1 VKPQKKPS
9 WQYAA
14 LVATAAW
21 STYVAL
27 FVPVYGVAGNATA
40 ALILLPVALAAWMR
54 GARAGVISAV
64 LTIPVNALLFQIV
77 GYKDDFSAM
86 VGGVVA
92 ACVFALV
99 AWGVGHLRDTN
110 RRVVELTFHDPITG
124 LPNRVAFLNEIE
136 SSLAAGDAAALVLVG
151 VDGLDD
157 VNETFGFQIADDII
171 REVARRLRFLGFAL
185 VARLS
190 DGALGVRATSSAS
203 DESLANMVLSVFEA
217 PFIPG
222 GAVLRL
228 VGHVGI
234 ARSAGS
240 GDSASE
246 LLRRAD
252 GALHRAS
259 GSAARW
265 SSAVRKE
272 GSDREQASRLQTV
285 AALQSAMVRGE
296 LLLHFQPVL
305 GVTDN
310 AARCFEALVRWGM
323 PDGKLVPP
331 SAFIPLAEQ
340 TGLIVPMTEWVLDEA
355 MRNCATWM
363 AAGHETFVAVN
374 ISAKSFAP
382 SAGLLDVIRTLLDR
396 HQLPAS
402 RLGIE
407 ITESDAMIDPRQTA
421 QVLTALKELGVKTAV
436 DDFGTGYSSLGYLN
450 QLPLDAVKID
460 RSFVQR
466 MLTDAGTAT
475 IVRAAIDLSHALGL
489 ETVAEGVEDDAM
501 LKRLAHMGCDRVQG
515 YLFAKPMA
523 AADVLPWL
531 ARHET
536 ATAKQS
542 DEEAVL
548 PLPITSRMAAPNAP
562 TILVV
567 DDEHPLRV
575 AAHRMLSATGFNV
588 LNAATA
594 SEALR
599 ICAEYDGALDLV
611 LSDVFLSDWRGNEL
625 ADRLRET
632 YPALK
637 VVLMSGDPGAKI
649 LAKDTRLLLKPYTR
663 AELVAHVREA
673 LAA

>member
-1 VKPQKKPS
+1 VKPPKKPS

-21 STYVAL
+21 STYVAA
-27 FVPVYGVAGNATA
+27 FVPVYGMVGGVTA
-40 ALILLPVALAAWMR
+40 AVSLLPVALAAWMR
-54 GARAGVISAV
+54 GARAGVISAAV
-64 LTIPVNALLFQIV
+64 TIPVNGLLFRVVGEDRGPSGIV
-77 GYKDDFSAM
+77 SGL
-86 VGGVVA
+86 VA
-92 ACVFALV
+92 ASVFALV
-99 AWGVGHLRDTN
+99 AWGVGYLRDAN
-110 RRVVELTFHDPITG
+110 RRIVELTFHEPITG
-124 LPNRVAFLNEIE
+124 LPNRAAFLQEIGTF
-136 SSLAAGDAAALVLVG
+136 LTDGGAATLVLVG
-151 VDGLDD
+151 LDGLDD
-157 VNETFGFQIADDII
+157 VNESFGFQVGDDII
-171 REVARRLRFLGFAL
+171 REVARRLRFLGFKL

-190 DGALGVRATSSAS
+190 DSAFGVVAAGTAS
-203 DESLANMVLSVFEA
+203 DESLANTVLSVFET

-228 VGHVGI
+228 VGHAGI
-234 ARSAGS
+234 ARSAGPN
-240 GDSASE
+240 DSASE

-265 SSAVRKE
+265 ASAIRKE
-272 GSDREQASRLQTV
+272 GADRDHASRLHAV
-285 AALQSAMVRGE
+285 AALQSAMARGE
-296 LLLHFQPVL
+296 LLLHFQPVI
-305 GVTDN
+305 GVSDR
-310 AARCFEALVRWGM
+310 AARCFEALVRWGT

-340 TGLIVPMTEWVLDEA
+340 TGLIVPMTEWILDEA
-355 MRNCATWM
+355 MRNCATWI

-382 SAGLLDVIRTLLDR
+382 SAHLVEVIRTLLER

-407 ITESDAMIDPRQTA
+407 ITETDAMIDPRQTA
-421 QVLTALKELGVKTAV
+421 QVLTALKELGIKTAV

-501 LKRLAHMGCDRVQG
+501 LKRLAHMGCDRAQG

-523 AADVLPWL
+523 AGAVLPWL

-536 ATAKQS
+536 TTAQRS
-542 DEEAVL
+542 DEEAV
-548 PLPITSRMAAPNAP
+548 PPVPIASRMAAPSAP

-575 AAHRMLSATGFNV
+575 AAHRILSATGFNV

-594 SEALR
+594 SEAVR

-611 LSDVFLSDWRGNEL
+611 LSDVFLTDWGGNEL

-632 YPALK
+632 YPGLK
-637 VVLMSGDPGAKI
+637 VVLMSADPRAKI
-649 LAKDTRLLLKPYTR
+649 LAKDTSLLVKPYTR
-663 AELVAHVREA
+663 AELVAHVRGA

>member
-1 VKPQKKPS
+1 MKPQKKPS

-228 VGHVGI
+228 
-234 ARSAGS
+234 
-240 GDSASE
+240 
-246 LLRRAD
+246 
-252 GALHRAS
+252 
-259 GSAARW
+259 
-265 SSAVRKE
+265 
-272 GSDREQASRLQTV
+272 
-285 AALQSAMVRGE
+285 
-296 LLLHFQPVL
+296 
-305 GVTDN
+305 
-310 AARCFEALVRWGM
+310 
-323 PDGKLVPP
+323 
-331 SAFIPLAEQ
+331 
-340 TGLIVPMTEWVLDEA
+340 
-355 MRNCATWM
+355 
-363 AAGHETFVAVN
+363 
-374 ISAKSFAP
+374 
-382 SAGLLDVIRTLLDR
+382 
-396 HQLPAS
+396 
-402 RLGIE
+402 
-407 ITESDAMIDPRQTA
+407 
-421 QVLTALKELGVKTAV
+421 
-436 DDFGTGYSSLGYLN
+436 
-450 QLPLDAVKID
+450 
-460 RSFVQR
+460 
-466 MLTDAGTAT
+466 
-475 IVRAAIDLSHALGL
+475 
-489 ETVAEGVEDDAM
+489 
-501 LKRLAHMGCDRVQG
+501 
-515 YLFAKPMA
+515 
-523 AADVLPWL
+523 
-531 ARHET
+531 
-536 ATAKQS
+536 
-542 DEEAVL
+542 
-548 PLPITSRMAAPNAP
+548 
-562 TILVV
+562 
-567 DDEHPLRV
+567 
-575 AAHRMLSATGFNV
+575 
-588 LNAATA
+588 
-594 SEALR
+594 
-599 ICAEYDGALDLV
+599 
-611 LSDVFLSDWRGNEL
+611 
-625 ADRLRET
+625 
-632 YPALK
+632 
-637 VVLMSGDPGAKI
+637 
-649 LAKDTRLLLKPYTR
+649 
-663 AELVAHVREA
+663 
-673 LAA
+673 